1 MNTNNAC
8 ATEQCTVEKCDIFDV
23 MARHVGMTVIHP
35 GGFAATRRLAEACHL
50 DSKTKVVDIACGK
63 GTSAVYLAERYGCQV
78 VGLDLCEDLVG
89 HATRLARRKGL
100 EGKVTFHVG
109 DALHM
114 PFPDNEFD
122 VAISQAMLVLVDDQR
137 KAIQEAIRVT
147 RPGGYLGWLELSWR
161 AEPTDQFMK
170 EVSTVIC
177 AYCMSNAH
185 TYEGWQSLLSGL
197 GVRDL
202 NTIAASMDFRG
213 MRGMVADEGLVNT
226 ARVALKYV
234 TNRRVRTRMRTMDRF
249 FKDHASYFGYGIY
262 VGRK

>member
-1 MNTNNAC
+1 MNTDNAC
-8 ATEQCTVEKCDIFDV
+8 ATDQCTVEKCDIFDF

-35 GGFAATRRLAEACHL
+35 GGFAATRRLAKSCHL

-78 VGLDLCEDLVG
+78 VGLDICEDLVG
-89 HATRLARRKGL
+89 HATRLAKRKGL
-100 EGKVTFHVG
+100 EGKVTFHIG
-109 DALHM
+109 DALDM

-122 VAISQAMLVLVDDQR
+122 VAISQAMLVLVNNQR

-161 AEPTDQFMK
+161 AEPTDQFIK
-170 EVSTVIC
+170 DVSTVIC

-185 TYEGWQSLLSGL
+185 TYEGWKKLLTEL

-202 NTIAASMDFRG
+202 NTIAATMDFRG

-226 ARVALKYV
+226 ARVALRYV
-234 TNRRVRTRMRTMDRF
+234 TNRRVRIRMRTMDRF
-249 FKDHASYFGYGIY
+249 FKDHANYFGYGIY

>member
-1 MNTNNAC
+1 MNTDNAC
-8 ATEQCTVEKCDIFDV
+8 ATAQCTVEKCDIFDF

-35 GGFAATRRLAEACHL
+35 GGFAATRRLAESCHL

-78 VGLDLCEDLVG
+78 VGLDISEDLIA
-89 HATRLARRKGL
+89 HATRLAKRKGL

-109 DALHM
+109 DALDM

-147 RPGGYLGWLELSWR
+147 KPGGYLGWLELSWR

-170 EVSTVIC
+170 DVSTVIC

-197 GVRDL
+197 GVREL
-202 NTIAASMDFRG
+202 KTVAEPMEFRG

-234 TNRRVRTRMRTMDRF
+234 TNSRVRTRMRTMDRF
-249 FKDHASYFGYGIY
+249 FKNNPSYFGYGIY

>member
-1 MNTNNAC
+1 MNTDNAC
-8 ATEQCTVEKCDIFDV
+8 ATAQCTIEKCDIFDF

-35 GGFAATRRLAEACHL
+35 GGFAATRKLAEACHL

-100 EGKVTFHVG
+100 EGKVTFQTG
-109 DALHM
+109 DALNM
-114 PFPDNEFD
+114 PFADNEFD

-137 KAIQEAIRVT
+137 KSVQEALRVT
-147 RPGGYLGWLELSWR
+147 RPWGYLGWLELSWR
-161 AEPTDQFMK
+161 AEPTVQFME

-185 TYEGWQSLLSGL
+185 TYKRWESLLTEL
-197 GVRDL
+197 GVREL
-202 NTIAASMDFRG
+202 NTIAGTMDFNG
-213 MRGMVADEGLVNT
+213 MRGMMADEGLVNT
-226 ARVALKYV
+226 ARVALKYA
-234 TNRRVRTRMRTMDRF
+234 TNGRVRKRMMTMNRF
-249 FKDHASYFGYGIY
+249 FKDNANYFGYGIY

>member
-1 MNTNNAC
+1 MNTDNAC
-8 ATEQCTVEKCDIFDV
+8 ATAQCTVEKCNIFDF

-35 GGFAATRRLAEACHL
+35 GGFAATRKLAEACHL

-78 VGLDLCEDLVG
+78 VGLDICEDLIG

-100 EGKVTFHVG
+100 EGKVTFQIG

-114 PFPDNEFD
+114 PFADNEFD
-122 VAISQAMLVLVDDQR
+122 AAISQAMLVLVDDKR
-137 KAIQEAIRVT
+137 KAIQEALRAT

-161 AEPTDQFMK
+161 AEPTAQFMA

-177 AYCMSNAH
+177 AYCMSNAQ
-185 TYEGWQSLLSGL
+185 TYEGWERLLTEL

-202 NTIAASMDFRG
+202 NTMAAPMDFRG
-213 MRGMVADEGLVNT
+213 TRGMLADEGLVNT
-226 ARVALKYV
+226 ARVALRYI
-234 TNRRVRTRMRTMDRF
+234 TNSRVRKRMRTMNRF
-249 FKDHASYFGYGIY
+249 FKDHANYFGYGIY
-262 VGRK
+262 VGQK